1 MHGLRLLGPV
11 SDKSP
16 SSSAHCSIS
25 IPIFNKQSLNAN
37 RVTFRC
43 SLPLCTIR
51 EANQKAKKNFGDGDS
66 DDESAAE
73 TKRLLN
79 GYKIS
84 MKNSFVLLPSPAIA
98 VRGFEL
104 EKFTMASFP
113 IFNWPLRGGGRRN
126 MRRRARSGIVKHLN
140 DYCCNLCVLKTG
152 ATVNRICV
160 AVRIFFFEKPP
171 PLIES
176 HVVVGL

>member
-1 MHGLRLLGPV
+1 MTAT
-11 SDKSP
+11 DD
-16 SSSAHCSIS
+16 
-25 IPIFNKQSLNAN
+25 
-37 RVTFRC
+37 
-43 SLPLCTIR
+43 
-51 EANQKAKKNFGDGDS
+51 DG
-66 DDESAAE
+66 SAAE

-84 MKNSFVLLPSPAIA
+84 MKNSFVLLLPSPA

-140 DYCCNLCVLKTG
+140 DYCCNLCVLTTDG
-152 ATVNRICV
+152 CDGEQDLRGGEDFFFREAAAADRESRGGRLIAVSCV
-160 AVRIFFFEKPP
+160 ASQRKSSPTHAVYSQGSERHTPRRD
-171 PLIES
+171 
-176 HVVVGL
+176 